1 MKMHGFKCL
10 EFLQNV
16 CVLMNVPR
24 VYELIELRVTEKRK
38 EKKN

>member
-1 MKMHGFKCL
+1 MKMHEFKCL

-24 VYELIELRVTEKRK
+24 VHELFELCVTE
-38 EKKN
+38 NFFFF